1 MAANANELTTTELVD
16 EGLDALKAR
25 DYRYALE
32 LWEEVHRRHPDHPRA
47 KRLVRELQSWLE
59 RRNTVKP
66 RTSEPEPKRP
76 SRPEPATTGPDV
88 QRVERRIKDLEKRLD
103 STIQRK
109 NELLDE
115 INELHAHYRK
125 REDDLTTAHDSRV
138 HRLTSELS
146 DIRKENEKLR
156 SKEREATHEIAQL
169 ERERD
174 DAQLRANE
182 LQDANKQAQRS
193 IQDLRARLDEAR
205 EEREGLRNQLAQVDR
220 EELDELREIA
230 RDADT
235 LRKDLR
241 EARLEADS
249 ARQENEELRQR
260 LEELQHQQSQ
270 TDADSRKTIAR
281 LEAEVEDL
289 RDENRELQQA
299 VAKSPSPDV
308 ADELEEQRRINDE
321 LMEQIHSVEQ
331 RLARLVPRDDDVGH
345 RARQLSDSFDISGLV
360 ESADELREEFVGSEK
375 DGSALDTEATETN
388 EAPANDAGF
397 PATTS
402 ADETDEP
409 ATFPSPSQ
417 PAEPDSDSA
426 DSIDED
432 LVDDA
437 FGDMALGD
445 NEDDIYGDD
454 LFPDEDDDDDLSHL
468 LGSSL
473 NELLDEDD
481 DFVDLESGDTHRR
494 EQEAVALADEAFK
507 APEEPDNQQYSGE
520 FEALLLD
527 TPQHEESPSDEPAAA
542 EEDEVVSLAD
552 QPDAVVTT
560 TEAGT
565 GDDDDLSPMSAFVLS
580 RIDEATAVAELID
593 TMGLPAAKTVSCLE
607 ELKDRG
613 LIDVTP

>member
-1 MAANANELTTTELVD
+1 MAAKANELTTTELVD

-66 RTSEPEPKRP
+66 RTSEPEPARA
-76 SRPEPATTGPDV
+76 SRPERASSGPDL

-138 HRLTSELS
+138 HRLTNELS
-146 DIRKENEKLR
+146 DIRKENEQLR
-156 SKEREATHEIAQL
+156 GKEREATHEIARL

-182 LQDANKQAQRS
+182 LQDAHKKAQRS
-193 IQDLRARLDEAR
+193 IEDLRARLEEAR
-205 EEREGLRNQLAQVDR
+205 QEREGLRNQLAQVDR

-235 LRKDLR
+235 LRRDLR

-249 ARQENEELRQR
+249 ARQENEELQR
-260 LEELQHQQSQ
+260 KLEQLQQQQSE
-270 TDADSRKTIAR
+270 TDAGARETIAR
-281 LEAEVEDL
+281 LEAEVETL
-289 RDENRELQQA
+289 REEKYELQQA

-308 ADELEEQRRINDE
+308 VDELEEQRRINDE

-360 ESADELREEFVGSEK
+360 ESADELREEFVRSGEETHSSRTEDAPNEESEK
-375 DGSALDTEATETN
+375 DISPLASDEADTPSPYAASSQPSVSGGESSDPLYEDGGFDQVALD
-388 EAPANDAGF
+388 
-397 PATTS
+397 
-402 ADETDEP
+402 
-409 ATFPSPSQ
+409 
-417 PAEPDSDSA
+417 DSA
-426 DSIDED
+426 DD
-432 LVDDA
+432 V
-437 FGDMALGD
+437 
-445 NEDDIYGDD
+445 YGDD
-454 LFPDEDDDDDLSHL
+454 LFPDDDDDDDLSHL

-473 NELLDEDD
+473 NELLDDDD
-481 DFVDLESGDTHRR
+481 DFVDLESDDARKR

-507 APEEPDNQQYSGE
+507 ASEEPDSEQYSGE

-527 TPQHEESPSDEPAAA
+527 TPQHEDSSSNEPAPAPR
-542 EEDEVVSLAD
+542 EEAVSIAD

-560 TEAGT
+560 TEAGS

-580 RIDEATAVAELID
+580 RIDEATAVSELID

-613 LIDVTP
+613 LINVSS